1 MTVDSFPGDPPLRFA
16 QTIFSYMHTVPEE
29 EHCATT
35 GTMNI
40 QVVFEKK
47 TCCLEVKNKLVVFGR
62 LNTMSFFNVDTMQ
75 LLGGEKQ
82 TGGFWT
88 FEYYQ
93 SFFNVDT
100 IHYVWVKITQIG
112 FGMVHQSLSGY
123 TFLETVCVYGYSL
136 FIYIPTSISWTI
148 SVYWLEWLLIV
159 IAMVISGSV
168 LVMTFWPA
176 ICDDTKLT
184 AFATMAVIVSL
195 HALLAVG
202 FKLYFFQTPTYTGSS
217 HSGQQTTPAANHT
230 TLTVGKHQ

>member
-1 MTVDSFPGDPPLRFA
+1 PSEIIIICRFA
-16 QTIFSYMHTVPEE
+16 AQDTFLI
-29 EHCATT
+29 
-35 GTMNI
+35 I
-40 QVVFEKK
+40 
-47 TCCLEVKNKLVVFGR
+47 
-62 LNTMSFFNVDTMQ
+62 NVENSC

-88 FEYYQ
+88 FEYYVILQ
-93 SFFNVDT
+93 RRYNAGMFVFLL
-100 IHYVWVKITQIG
+100 
-112 FGMVHQSLSGY
+112 GMVFFVTFILCCNIILVQSLCSKHLPQLLGDTMQVCLFSYLVWYSFLSGY

-202 FKLYFFQTPTYTGSS
+202 FKVRETLQRTIPSQIHLKRYQLY
-217 HSGQQTTPAANHT
+217 
-230 TLTVGKHQ
+230 LK